1 MLNQSLS
8 MVEQSYEIAD
18 MCTVEGWWAGIDKL
32 DGLCRFLYLFNAP
45 GNLLYIYDL
54 NIIFGFN

>member
-1 MLNQSLS
+1 
-8 MVEQSYEIAD
+8 MVELSYEIID